1 MVFRQKNEEKNVNGN
16 AICGWI
22 VIKGDRSS
30 KSIFGV
36 NKVVQEI

>member
-1 MVFRQKNEEKNVNGN
+1 MVFRQEEKNVNGN